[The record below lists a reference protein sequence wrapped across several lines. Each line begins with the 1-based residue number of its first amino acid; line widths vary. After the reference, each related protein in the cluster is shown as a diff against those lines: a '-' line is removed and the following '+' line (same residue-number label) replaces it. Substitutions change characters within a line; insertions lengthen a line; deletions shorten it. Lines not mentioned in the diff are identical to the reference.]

1 MPWTGGIPNRT
12 WTGLDPKAS
21 TTHRFANQLR
31 HLGSYAGTNEL
42 NRRQGLAK
50 KFEKGDCL
58 TTLTHQLTQHLL
70 THGMDTMAYV
80 PSPVDGST
88 EMVSIIDHHG
98 LFDTPEALAVTLEP
112 FRKKWDAY
120 DESNNSEATAF
131 LLASISS
138 DIHTVVFTLMTEDEP
153 FPVTYLRVMQHNAT
167 HNENHLKSI
176 KTALENIKPT
186 DYPGQDIGQMGAAIL
201 TKANSLLKANHFT
214 PETTK
219 KVLENLLLAGGGHEH
234 HQPGS
239 ANVL

>member
-1 MPWTGGIPNRT
+1 MGTPAPRETPFKLPPDTPSTALPPFRPPKPQNGGLVQISHKEFVPWTGGIPNRT

-120 DESNNSEATAF
+120 DEGNNSEATA
-131 LLASISS
+131 SS
-138 DIHTVVFTLMTEDEP
+138 SHP
-153 FPVTYLRVMQHNAT
+153 
-167 HNENHLKSI
+167 SC
-176 KTALENIKPT
+176 
-186 DYPGQDIGQMGAAIL
+186 L
-201 TKANSLLKANHFT
+201 TFIPWCS
-214 PETTK
+214 P
-219 KVLENLLLAGGGHEH
+219 
-234 HQPGS
+234 
-239 ANVL
+239 